1 MESKIL
7 NTDLNTYLIKFKWM
21 STNNRFIVQGSG
33 LMEVIKNYDKNG
45 IEYIKIFDPVKYR
58 FVQVSRAK
66 ILQLFNWETETLL
79 YLKDHYFFK

>member
-33 LMEVIKNYDKNG
+33 LMDVIKNYDKNG
-45 IEYIKIFDPVKYR
+45 IEYIKIFDPVKCA
-58 FVQVSRAK
+58 FKSISRAK
-66 ILQLFNWETETLL
+66 ILQLLSWETEALI
-79 YLKDHYFFK
+79 YLKNHYYFK